1 MATLSSVS
9 IGTPGAATAQTVNT
23 AGGPVQQITRDAPG
37 QAATDNTWTV
47 ATTAATVI
55 ASDIAACA
63 RVGVWIYNGSAQAT
77 VYLSVSGTNPVVPA
91 AGVTGNFSFPPLTP
105 GASINLPPWA
115 VNLNVRM
122 IGSAASGTVYY
133 TLATHA

>member
-1 MATLSSVS
+1 MATLGSVS

-23 AGGPVQQITRDAPG
+23 TAGPVQQITRDAPG

-63 RVGVWIYNGSAQAT
+63 RVGVWIHNESTQAT
-77 VYLSVSGTNPVVPA
+77 VYLSVSATDPVVPTA
-91 AGVTGNFSFPPLTP
+91 SVAGNYSFLPLAP
-105 GASINLPPWA
+105 GSSINLPTWA

-122 IGSAASGTVYY
+122 IGNMASGRVRY